1 MKKIILALWLLF
13 PAFGFASARD
23 LVKYIPADSFTVIGA
38 DFVPLRANAI
48 FTSLEQSGKV
58 WADPKESDISNY
70 FRILSI
76 DPQKDVKT
84 FLFSKYLNSYGSKG
98 NLRIFEF
105 TRDVS
110 LPRDGAMKYLNS
122 ELYRIDPDWDIYA
135 AIIAPGMIAFGTLN
149 EAKMAVDLAQG
160 KSPSLVKNAALNSLL
175 SKVPTTSAVWGV
187 AVPLSRKEASA
198 QKGERRQNPVLEA
211 FQDYYFYGIP
221 AKNNVNTHF
230 YGQAVSEKEALFV
243 NTFAIGILTFSKL
256 RVDEAVA
263 EQLDQVNIEKDGTTI
278 HASAVVTQP
287 LVDAYLK
294 GELGVD

>member
-1 MKKIILALWLLF
+1 MKIIILALSLF
-13 PAFGFASARD
+13 LPDLVSASARD
-23 LVKYIPADSFTVIGA
+23 LVKYIPADSYTVIGA
-38 DFVPLRANAI
+38 DFVPLRANSMFA
-48 FTSLEQSGKV
+48 SLEQSGKV
-58 WADPKESDISNY
+58 WANPKESDISSY
-70 FRILSI
+70 FRVLNI

-98 NLRIFEF
+98 NLKIFEF
-105 TRDVS
+105 TREVS
-110 LPRDGAMKYLNS
+110 LPREGAMKYLNS

-135 AIIAPGMIAFGTLN
+135 AVISPGMVAFGNLN

-160 KSPSLVKNAALNSLL
+160 KSPSLVKNASLNSLL
-175 SKVPTTSAVWGV
+175 SKIPGTSAIWGV

-198 QKGERRQNPVLEA
+198 QKGERRQSPLLEA
-211 FQDYYFYGIP
+211 FRDYYFYGIP
-221 AKNNVNTHF
+221 SKNSVNTHF

-256 RVDEAVA
+256 RVEEDVA

-287 LVDAYLK
+287 LVDAYLN